1 MSTIAEVKQGHPDA
15 VQYLDHGFVALINH
29 MGSDETIEFATRMS
43 YGKGTRT
50 VNDRRNLIRYLVRHH
65 HTSPME
71 MGELVFWIKCP
82 IFVMRQLV
90 RHRTASL
97 NEYSARYSELT
108 DEIYVIPEERVQE
121 QSASNKQGSGD
132 VMGADEAERIIQA
145 IQKSHAISLDT
156 YRELLDAGLSREL
169 ARGVMPVNGYTEVV
183 WKIDLNNFF
192 KTAFLRL
199 DKHAQEEVRV
209 LLEIA
214 FSLAKPLFPIAFQAF
229 EDYVLHG
236 QRLSV
241 FEFEAIADVLA
252 EAGITREILLERMV
266 ESGLRR
272 GQELSN
278 REKSEFADKFFM
290 KE

>member
-1 MSTIAEVKQGHPDA
+1 MTTFAHQIRDDDRYVE
-15 VQYLDHGFVALINH
+15 YLDHGFVGLINH

-43 YGKGTRT
+43 YGEGTRA
-50 VNDRRNLIRYLVRHH
+50 VSDRRNLIRYLVRHY
-65 HTSPME
+65 HTSPLE
-71 MGELVFWIKCP
+71 MGELVFYMKMP

-132 VMGADEAERIIQA
+132 VMGEDEAERIIQA

-156 YRELLDAGLSREL
+156 YRELLDSGLSREL

-209 LLEIA
+209 LLEIMFTA
-214 FSLAKPLFPIAFQAF
+214 AKPLFPIVFQAF
-229 EDYVLHG
+229 EDYQLYG

-241 FEFEAIADVLA
+241 FEYEALADILA
-252 EAGITREILLERMV
+252 EAGITREILIERMV

-272 GQELSN
+272 GQDLSN

-290 KE
+290 

>member
-1 MSTIAEVKQGHPDA
+1 MTTFVHQIRNDA
-15 VQYLDHGFVALINH
+15 RYTEYLDHGFVGLINQ

-43 YGKGTRT
+43 YGEGTRA
-50 VNDRRNLIRYLVRHH
+50 VSDRRNLIRYLVRHY
-65 HTSPME
+65 HTSPLE
-71 MGELVFWIKCP
+71 MGELVFHIKLP

-121 QSASNKQGSGD
+121 QSATNKQGSGD
-132 VMGADEAERIIQA
+132 AMGEDEAERIIQA
-145 IQKSHAISLDT
+145 IQKSHAVSLHT
-156 YRELLDAGLSREL
+156 YRELLDSGLSREL
-169 ARGVMPVNGYTEVV
+169 ARGVMPTNGYTEVV

-209 LLEIA
+209 LLEIMFTA
-214 FSLAKPLFPIAFQAF
+214 AKPLFPIAFQAF
-229 EDYVLHG
+229 EDYQLYG

-241 FEFEAIADVLA
+241 FEYEALSDILA
-252 EAGITREILLERMV
+252 EAGITREILLERMA
-266 ESGLRR
+266 ESAERR
-272 GQELSN
+272 GQELTK

-290 KE
+290 

>member
-1 MSTIAEVKQGHPDA
+1 MTTFVHQIRNDA
-15 VQYLDHGFVALINH
+15 RYTEYLDHGFVGLINH

-43 YGKGTRT
+43 YGEGTRA
-50 VNDRRNLIRYLVRHH
+50 VSDRRNLIRYLVRHY
-65 HTSPME
+65 HTSPLE
-71 MGELVFWIKCP
+71 MGELVFHMKMP

-121 QSASNKQGSGD
+121 QSATNKQGSGD
-132 VMGADEAERIIQA
+132 AMGEDEAERIIQA
-145 IQKSHAISLDT
+145 IQKSHAVSLDT
-156 YRELLDAGLSREL
+156 YRELLDSGLSREL
-169 ARGVMPVNGYTEVV
+169 ARGVMPTNGYTEVV

-209 LLEIA
+209 LLEIMFTA
-214 FSLAKPLFPIAFQAF
+214 AKPLFPIAFQAF
-229 EDYVLHG
+229 EDYQLYG

-241 FEFEAIADVLA
+241 FEYEALSDILA
-252 EAGITREILLERMV
+252 EAGITREILLERMA
-266 ESGLRR
+266 ESAERR
-272 GQELSN
+272 GQELSK
-278 REKSEFADKFFM
+278 REQAEFADKFFM
-290 KE
+290 

>member
-1 MSTIAEVKQGHPDA
+1 MTTFAHQIRDDDRYVE
-15 VQYLDHGFVALINH
+15 YLDHGFVGLINH

-43 YGKGTRT
+43 YGEGTRA
-50 VNDRRNLIRYLVRHH
+50 VSDRRNLIRYLVRHY
-65 HTSPME
+65 HTSPLE
-71 MGELVFWIKCP
+71 MGELVFHMKMP

-132 VMGADEAERIIQA
+132 VMGEDEAERIIQA

-156 YRELLDAGLSREL
+156 YRELLDSGLSREL

-241 FEFEAIADVLA
+241 FEYEALADILA
-252 EAGITREILLERMV
+252 EAGITLEILIERMV

-272 GQELSN
+272 GQDLSN

-290 KE
+290 

>member
-1 MSTIAEVKQGHPDA
+1 MTTFVHQIRDDA
-15 VQYLDHGFVALINH
+15 RYTEYLDHGFVGLINH

-43 YGKGTRT
+43 YGDGTRA
-50 VNDRRNLIRYLVRHH
+50 VSDRRNLIRYLVRHY
-65 HTSPME
+65 HTSPLE
-71 MGELVFWIKCP
+71 MGELVFHIKLP

-132 VMGADEAERIIQA
+132 VMGEDEAELIIQA
-145 IQKSHAISLDT
+145 IQKSHAVSLDT
-156 YRELLDAGLSREL
+156 YRELLDSGLSREL

-209 LLEIA
+209 LLEIMFVA
-214 FSLAKPLFPIAFQAF
+214 AKPLFPIAFQAF
-229 EDYVLHG
+229 EDYQLYG

-241 FEFEAIADVLA
+241 FEYEAISDILA
-252 EAGITREILLERMV
+252 EAGITREILLDRMV
-266 ESGLRR
+266 ESAERR
-272 GQELSN
+272 GQELSK
-278 REKSEFADKFFM
+278 REKAEFADKFFV
-290 KE
+290 

>member
-1 MSTIAEVKQGHPDA
+1 MTTFVHQIRNDA
-15 VQYLDHGFVALINH
+15 RYTEYLDHGFVGLINH

-43 YGKGTRT
+43 YGEGTRA
-50 VNDRRNLIRYLVRHH
+50 VSDRRNLIRYLVRHY
-65 HTSPME
+65 HTSPLE
-71 MGELVFWIKCP
+71 MGELVFHIKLP

-121 QSASNKQGSGD
+121 QSATNKQGSGD
-132 VMGADEAERIIQA
+132 AMGEDEAERIIQA
-145 IQKSHAISLDT
+145 IQKSHAVSLHT
-156 YRELLDAGLSREL
+156 YRELLDSGLSREL
-169 ARGVMPVNGYTEVV
+169 ARGVMPTNGYTEVV

-209 LLEIA
+209 LLEIMFTA
-214 FSLAKPLFPIAFQAF
+214 AKPLFPIAFQAF
-229 EDYVLHG
+229 EDYQLYG

-241 FEFEAIADVLA
+241 FEYEALSDILA
-252 EAGITREILLERMV
+252 EAGITREILLERMA
-266 ESGLRR
+266 ESAERR
-272 GQELSN
+272 GQELSK

-290 KE
+290 

>member
-1 MSTIAEVKQGHPDA
+1 MTTFAHQIRDDDRYVE
-15 VQYLDHGFVALINH
+15 YLDHGFVGLINH

-43 YGKGTRT
+43 YGEGTRA
-50 VNDRRNLIRYLVRHH
+50 VSDRRNLIRYLVRHY
-65 HTSPME
+65 HTSPLE
-71 MGELVFWIKCP
+71 MGELVFHMKMP

-132 VMGADEAERIIQA
+132 VMGEDEAERIIQA
-145 IQKSHAISLDT
+145 IQKSHAVSLDT
-156 YRELLDAGLSREL
+156 YRELLDSGLSREL
-169 ARGVMPVNGYTEVV
+169 ARGVMPTNGYTEVV

-209 LLEIA
+209 LLEIMFTA
-214 FSLAKPLFPIAFQAF
+214 AKPLFPIAFQAF
-229 EDYVLHG
+229 EDYQLYG

-241 FEFEAIADVLA
+241 FEYEALSDILA
-252 EAGITREILLERMV
+252 EAGITREILLERMA
-266 ESGLRR
+266 ESAERR
-272 GQELSN
+272 GQELSK

-290 KE
+290 

>member
-1 MSTIAEVKQGHPDA
+1 MTTFAHQIRDDDRYVE
-15 VQYLDHGFVALINH
+15 YLDHGFVGLINH

-43 YGKGTRT
+43 YGEGTRA
-50 VNDRRNLIRYLVRHH
+50 VSDRRNLIRYLVRHY
-65 HTSPME
+65 HTSPLE
-71 MGELVFWIKCP
+71 MGELVFHMKMP

-132 VMGADEAERIIQA
+132 VMGEDEAERIIQA

-156 YRELLDAGLSREL
+156 YRELLDSGLSREL

-236 QRLSV
+236 QHLSV
-241 FEFEAIADVLA
+241 FEYEALAVILA
-252 EAGITREILLERMV
+252 EAGITREILVERMV

-272 GQELSN
+272 GQDLSN

-290 KE
+290 

>member
-1 MSTIAEVKQGHPDA
+1 MTTFAHQIRDDGRYVE
-15 VQYLDHGFVALINH
+15 YLDHGFVGLINH

-43 YGKGTRT
+43 YGEGTRA
-50 VNDRRNLIRYLVRHH
+50 VSDRRNLIRYLVRHY
-65 HTSPME
+65 HTSPLE
-71 MGELVFWIKCP
+71 MGELVFHMKMP

-132 VMGADEAERIIQA
+132 VMGEDEAERIIQA

-156 YRELLDAGLSREL
+156 YRELLDSGLSREL

-241 FEFEAIADVLA
+241 FEYEALADILA
-252 EAGITREILLERMV
+252 EAGITREILIERMV

-272 GQELSN
+272 GQDLSN

-290 KE
+290 

>member
-1 MSTIAEVKQGHPDA
+1 MTTFAHQIRDDDRYVE
-15 VQYLDHGFVALINH
+15 YLDHGFVGLINH

-43 YGKGTRT
+43 YGEGTRA
-50 VNDRRNLIRYLVRHH
+50 VSDRRNLIRYLVRHY
-65 HTSPME
+65 HTSPLE
-71 MGELVFWIKCP
+71 MGELVFHMKMP

-132 VMGADEAERIIQA
+132 AMGEDEAERIIQA

-156 YRELLDAGLSREL
+156 YRELLDSGLSREL

-241 FEFEAIADVLA
+241 FEYEALADILA
-252 EAGITREILLERMV
+252 EAGITREILIERMV

-272 GQELSN
+272 GQDLSN

-290 KE
+290 

>member
-1 MSTIAEVKQGHPDA
+1 MTTFVHQIRNDA
-15 VQYLDHGFVALINH
+15 RYTEYLDHGFVGLINH

-43 YGKGTRT
+43 YGEGTRA
-50 VNDRRNLIRYLVRHH
+50 VSDRRNLIRYLVRHY
-65 HTSPME
+65 HTSPLE
-71 MGELVFWIKCP
+71 MGELVFHMKMP

-121 QSASNKQGSGD
+121 QSATNKQGSGD
-132 VMGADEAERIIQA
+132 AMGEDEAERIIQA

-156 YRELLDAGLSREL
+156 YRELLDSGLSREL
-169 ARGVMPVNGYTEVV
+169 ARGVMPTNGYTEVV

-214 FSLAKPLFPIAFQAF
+214 FSMAKPLFPIAFQAF

-241 FEFEAIADVLA
+241 FEYEALADILA
-252 EAGITREILLERMV
+252 EAGITREILVERMV

-272 GQELSN
+272 GQDLSN

-290 KE
+290 

>member
-1 MSTIAEVKQGHPDA
+1 MTTFAHQIRDDDRYVE
-15 VQYLDHGFVALINH
+15 YLDHGFVGLINH

-43 YGKGTRT
+43 YGEGTRA
-50 VNDRRNLIRYLVRHH
+50 VSDRRNLIRYLVRHY
-65 HTSPME
+65 HTSPLE
-71 MGELVFWIKCP
+71 MGELVFHMKMP

-121 QSASNKQGSGD
+121 QTASNKQGSGD
-132 VMGADEAERIIQA
+132 VMGEDEAERIIQA

-156 YRELLDAGLSREL
+156 YRELLDSGLSREL

-241 FEFEAIADVLA
+241 FEYEALADILA
-252 EAGITREILLERMV
+252 EAGITREILIERMV

-272 GQELSN
+272 GQDLSN

-290 KE
+290 

>member
-1 MSTIAEVKQGHPDA
+1 MTTFAHQIRDDDRYVE
-15 VQYLDHGFVALINH
+15 YLDHGFVGLINH

-43 YGKGTRT
+43 YGEGTRA
-50 VNDRRNLIRYLVRHH
+50 VSDRRNLIRYLVRHY
-65 HTSPME
+65 HTSPLE
-71 MGELVFWIKCP
+71 MGELVFHIKLP

-132 VMGADEAERIIQA
+132 VMGEDEAERIIQA

-156 YRELLDAGLSREL
+156 YRELLDSGLSREL

-209 LLEIA
+209 LLEIMFTA
-214 FSLAKPLFPIAFQAF
+214 AKPLFPIVFQAF
-229 EDYVLHG
+229 EDYQLYG

-241 FEFEAIADVLA
+241 FEYEALADILA
-252 EAGITREILLERMV
+252 EAGITREILIERMV
-266 ESGLRR
+266 ESGERR
-272 GQELSN
+272 GQELSK

-290 KE
+290 

>member
-1 MSTIAEVKQGHPDA
+1 MSWARTKP
-15 VQYLDHGFVALINH
+15 NT
-29 MGSDETIEFATRMS
+29 SSKRSRSRTRFRW
-43 YGKGTRT
+43 TRT
-50 VNDRRNLIRYLVRHH
+50 ANCW
-65 HTSPME
+65 TP
-71 MGELVFWIKCP
+71 GCP
-82 IFVMRQLV
+82 ANWRA
-90 RHRTASL
+90 AS
-97 NEYSARYSELT
+97 
-108 DEIYVIPEERVQE
+108 V
-121 QSASNKQGSGD
+121 
-132 VMGADEAERIIQA
+132 
-145 IQKSHAISLDT
+145 
-156 YRELLDAGLSREL
+156 
-169 ARGVMPVNGYTEVV
+169 VNGYTEVV

-241 FEFEAIADVLA
+241 FEYEALVDVLA
-252 EAGITREILLERMV
+252 EAGITREILVERMV

-272 GQELSN
+272 GQDLSN

-290 KE
+290 

>member
-1 MSTIAEVKQGHPDA
+1 MTTFAHQIRDDARYAE
-15 VQYLDHGFVALINH
+15 YLDHGFVGLINH

-43 YGKGTRT
+43 YGEGTRAVT
-50 VNDRRNLIRYLVRHH
+50 DRRNLIRYLVRHY
-65 HTSPME
+65 HTSPLE
-71 MGELVFWIKCP
+71 MGELVFHIKLP

-108 DEIYVIPEERVQE
+108 DEIYVIPGERVQE
-121 QSASNKQGSGD
+121 QSATNKQGSGD
-132 VMGADEAERIIQA
+132 VMSEDEAERIIQA
-145 IQKSHAISLDT
+145 IQKSHAVSLDT
-156 YRELLDAGLSREL
+156 YRELLDSGLSREL
-169 ARGVMPVNGYTEVV
+169 ARGVMPTNGYTEVV

-209 LLEIA
+209 LLEIMFTA
-214 FSLAKPLFPIAFQAF
+214 AKPLFPIAFQAF
-229 EDYVLHG
+229 EDYVLYG

-241 FEFEAIADVLA
+241 FEYEALSDVLA
-252 EAGITREILLERMV
+252 EAGITREILLERMA
-266 ESGLRR
+266 ESAERR
-272 GQELSN
+272 GQELSK

-290 KE
+290 

>member
-1 MSTIAEVKQGHPDA
+1 MTTFAHQIRDDDRYVE
-15 VQYLDHGFVALINH
+15 YLDHGFVGLINH

-43 YGKGTRT
+43 YGEGTRG
-50 VNDRRNLIRYLVRHH
+50 VSDRRNLIRYLVRHY
-65 HTSPME
+65 HTSPLE
-71 MGELVFWIKCP
+71 MGELVFHMKMP

-132 VMGADEAERIIQA
+132 VMGEDEAERIIQA

-156 YRELLDAGLSREL
+156 YRELLDSGLSREL

-241 FEFEAIADVLA
+241 FEYEALADILA
-252 EAGITREILLERMV
+252 EAGITREILVERMV

-272 GQELSN
+272 GQDLSN

-290 KE
+290 

>member
-1 MSTIAEVKQGHPDA
+1 MTTFAHQIRDDDRYVE
-15 VQYLDHGFVALINH
+15 YLDHGFVGLINH

-43 YGKGTRT
+43 YGEGTRA
-50 VNDRRNLIRYLVRHH
+50 VSDRRNLIRYLVRHY
-65 HTSPME
+65 HTSPLE
-71 MGELVFWIKCP
+71 MGELVFHMKMP

-132 VMGADEAERIIQA
+132 VMGEDEAERIIQA
-145 IQKSHAISLDT
+145 IQKSHAISLGT
-156 YRELLDAGLSREL
+156 YRELLDSGLSREL

-241 FEFEAIADVLA
+241 FEYEALADILA
-252 EAGITREILLERMV
+252 EAGITREILIERMV

-272 GQELSN
+272 GQDLSN

-290 KE
+290 

>member
-1 MSTIAEVKQGHPDA
+1 MTTFAHQIRDDDRYVE
-15 VQYLDHGFVALINH
+15 YLDHGFVGLINH

-43 YGKGTRT
+43 YGEGTRA
-50 VNDRRNLIRYLVRHH
+50 VSDRRNLIRYLVRHY
-65 HTSPME
+65 HTSPLE
-71 MGELVFWIKCP
+71 MGELVFHIKLP

-132 VMGADEAERIIQA
+132 VMGEDEAERIIQA

-156 YRELLDAGLSREL
+156 YRELLDSGLSREL

-209 LLEIA
+209 LLEIMFTA
-214 FSLAKPLFPIAFQAF
+214 AKPLFPIVFQAF
-229 EDYVLHG
+229 EDYQLYG

-241 FEFEAIADVLA
+241 FEYEALADILA
-252 EAGITREILLERMV
+252 EAGITREILIERMV

-272 GQELSN
+272 GQDLSN

-290 KE
+290 

>member
-1 MSTIAEVKQGHPDA
+1 MTTFAHQIRDDDRYVE
-15 VQYLDHGFVALINH
+15 YLDHGFVGLINH

-43 YGKGTRT
+43 YGEGTRP
-50 VNDRRNLIRYLVRHH
+50 VSDRRNLIRYLVRHF
-65 HTSPME
+65 HTSPLE
-71 MGELVFWIKCP
+71 MGELVFHMKMP

-132 VMGADEAERIIQA
+132 VMGEDEAERIIQA

-156 YRELLDAGLSREL
+156 YRELLDSGLSREL

-241 FEFEAIADVLA
+241 FEYEALADILA
-252 EAGITREILLERMV
+252 EAGITREILIERMV
-266 ESGLRR
+266 ESGIRR
-272 GQELSN
+272 GQDLSN

-290 KE
+290 

>member
-1 MSTIAEVKQGHPDA
+1 MTTFVHQIRNDA
-15 VQYLDHGFVALINH
+15 RYTEYLDHGFVGLINH

-43 YGKGTRT
+43 YGEGTRA
-50 VNDRRNLIRYLVRHH
+50 VSDRRNLIRYLVRHY
-65 HTSPME
+65 HTSPLE
-71 MGELVFWIKCP
+71 MGELVFHMKMP

-132 VMGADEAERIIQA
+132 VMGEDEAERIIQA

-156 YRELLDAGLSREL
+156 YRELLDSGLSREL

-209 LLEIA
+209 LLEIMFTA
-214 FSLAKPLFPIAFQAF
+214 AKPLFPIAFQAF
-229 EDYVLHG
+229 EDYQLYG

-241 FEFEAIADVLA
+241 FEYEALSDILA
-252 EAGITREILLERMV
+252 EAGITREILLERMA
-266 ESGLRR
+266 ESAERR
-272 GQELSN
+272 GQELSK

-290 KE
+290 

>member
-1 MSTIAEVKQGHPDA
+1 MANLETVMEQYPDA
-15 VQYLDHGFVALINH
+15 TKYLDHGFVALINH

-50 VNDRRNLIRYLVRHH
+50 VNDRKNLIRYLVRHY
-65 HTSPME
+65 HTSPLE

-121 QSASNKQGSGD
+121 QSATNKQGSGD
-132 VMGADEAERIIQA
+132 VMEADEAENIIRA
-145 IQKSHAISLDT
+145 IQSAHAMSIDT
-156 YRELLDAGLSREL
+156 YRELLDKGLSREL
-169 ARGVMPVNGYTEVV
+169 ARGVMPTNGYTEVV

-199 DKHAQEEVRV
+199 DDHAQEEVRV
-209 LLEIA
+209 LLEIMFA
-214 FSLAKPLFPIAFQAF
+214 AAKPLFPIAFQAF

-241 FEFEAIADVLA
+241 FEYEALADILA
-252 EAGITREILLERMV
+252 EAGITREILVERMV

-272 GQELSN
+272 GQDLSN

-290 KE
+290 

>member
-1 MSTIAEVKQGHPDA
+1 MTTFAHQIRDDDRYVE
-15 VQYLDHGFVALINH
+15 YLDHGFVGLINH

-43 YGKGTRT
+43 YGEGTRA
-50 VNDRRNLIRYLVRHH
+50 VSDRRNLIRYLVRHY
-65 HTSPME
+65 HTSPLE
-71 MGELVFWIKCP
+71 MGELVFHMKMP
-82 IFVMRQLV
+82 ILVMRQVV

-108 DEIYVIPEERVQE
+108 DEIYVIPEERVQK

-132 VMGADEAERIIQA
+132 AMGEDEAERIIQA

-156 YRELLDAGLSREL
+156 YRELLDSGLSREL

-199 DKHAQEEVRV
+199 DKHAQEETRF
-209 LLEIA
+209 LMDIA

-241 FEFEAIADVLA
+241 FEYEAISDILA
-252 EAGITREILLERMV
+252 EAGITREILIERMV
-266 ESGLRR
+266 ESGIRR

-278 REKSEFADKFFM
+278 REKTEFAEKFFL
-290 KE
+290 

>member
-1 MSTIAEVKQGHPDA
+1 MTTFVHQIRNDA
-15 VQYLDHGFVALINH
+15 RYTEYLDHGFVGLINH

-43 YGKGTRT
+43 YGEGTRA
-50 VNDRRNLIRYLVRHH
+50 VSDRRNLIRYLVRHY
-65 HTSPME
+65 HTSPLE
-71 MGELVFWIKCP
+71 MGELVFHIKLP

-121 QSASNKQGSGD
+121 QSATNKQGSGD
-132 VMGADEAERIIQA
+132 AMGEDEAERIIQA
-145 IQKSHAISLDT
+145 IQKSHAVSLHT
-156 YRELLDAGLSREL
+156 YRELLDSGLSREL
-169 ARGVMPVNGYTEVV
+169 ARGVMPTNGYTEVV

-209 LLEIA
+209 LLEIMFTA
-214 FSLAKPLFPIAFQAF
+214 AKPLFPIAFQAF
-229 EDYVLHG
+229 EDYQLYG

-241 FEFEAIADVLA
+241 FEYEALSDILA
-252 EAGITREILLERMV
+252 EAGITREILLERMA
-266 ESGLRR
+266 ESAERR
-272 GQELSN
+272 GQELTK

-290 KE
+290 

>member
-1 MSTIAEVKQGHPDA
+1 MTTFAHQIREDDRYAE
-15 VQYLDHGFVALINH
+15 YLDHGFVGLINH

-43 YGKGTRT
+43 YGQGTRP
-50 VNDRRNLIRYLVRHH
+50 VSDRRNLIRYLVRHY
-65 HTSPME
+65 HTSPLE
-71 MGELVFWIKCP
+71 MGELVFHIKLP

-108 DEIYVIPEERVQE
+108 DEFYVIPPERVQE
-121 QSASNKQGSGD
+121 QSATNKQGSGD
-132 VMGADEAERIIQA
+132 VMEADEAENIIRA
-145 IQKSHAISLDT
+145 IQSAHALSIDT
-156 YRELLDAGLSREL
+156 YRELLDKGLSREL
-169 ARGVMPVNGYTEVV
+169 ARGVMPTNGYTEVV

-209 LLEIA
+209 LLEIMFA
-214 FSLAKPLFPIAFQAF
+214 AAKPLFPIAFQAF
-229 EDYVLHG
+229 EDYQLHG

-241 FEFEAIADVLA
+241 FEYEALADILA
-252 EAGITREILLERMV
+252 ESGITREILLERMV

-272 GQELSN
+272 GQDLSN

-290 KE
+290 

>member
-1 MSTIAEVKQGHPDA
+1 MTTFAHQIRDDDRYVE
-15 VQYLDHGFVALINH
+15 YLDHGFVGLINH

-43 YGKGTRT
+43 YGEGTRA
-50 VNDRRNLIRYLVRHH
+50 VSDRRNLIRYLVRHY
-65 HTSPME
+65 HTSPLE
-71 MGELVFWIKCP
+71 MGELVFHMKMP

-132 VMGADEAERIIQA
+132 VMGEDEAERIIQA

-156 YRELLDAGLSREL
+156 YRELLDSGLSREL

-214 FSLAKPLFPIAFQAF
+214 FSMAKPLFPIAFQAF

-241 FEFEAIADVLA
+241 FEYEALADILA
-252 EAGITREILLERMV
+252 EAGITREILIERMV

-272 GQELSN
+272 GQDLSN

-290 KE
+290 

>member
-1 MSTIAEVKQGHPDA
+1 MTTFVHQIRNDA
-15 VQYLDHGFVALINH
+15 RYTEYLDHGFVGLINH

-43 YGKGTRT
+43 YGEGTRA
-50 VNDRRNLIRYLVRHH
+50 VSDRRNLIRYLVRHY
-65 HTSPME
+65 HTSPLE
-71 MGELVFWIKCP
+71 MGELVFHIKLP

-121 QSASNKQGSGD
+121 QSATNKQGSGD
-132 VMGADEAERIIQA
+132 AMGEDEAERIIQA

-156 YRELLDAGLSREL
+156 YRELLDSGLSREL

-241 FEFEAIADVLA
+241 FEYEALADILA
-252 EAGITREILLERMV
+252 EAGITREILVERMV

-272 GQELSN
+272 GQDLSN

-290 KE
+290 

>member
-1 MSTIAEVKQGHPDA
+1 MTTFVHQIRNDA
-15 VQYLDHGFVALINH
+15 RYTEYLDHGFVGLINH

-43 YGKGTRT
+43 YGEGTRA
-50 VNDRRNLIRYLVRHH
+50 VSDRRNLIRYLVRHY
-65 HTSPME
+65 HTSPLE
-71 MGELVFWIKCP
+71 MGELVFHIKLP

-121 QSASNKQGSGD
+121 QSATNKQGSGD
-132 VMGADEAERIIQA
+132 AMGEDEAERIIQA

-156 YRELLDAGLSREL
+156 YRELLDSGLSREL
-169 ARGVMPVNGYTEVV
+169 ARGVMPTNGYTEVV

-209 LLEIA
+209 LLEIMFTA
-214 FSLAKPLFPIAFQAF
+214 AKPLFPIAFQAF
-229 EDYVLHG
+229 EDYVLYG

-241 FEFEAIADVLA
+241 FEYEALSDILA
-252 EAGITREILLERMV
+252 EAGITREILLERMA
-266 ESGLRR
+266 ESAERR
-272 GQELSN
+272 GQELSK

-290 KE
+290 

>member
-1 MSTIAEVKQGHPDA
+1 MTTFVHQIRNDA
-15 VQYLDHGFVALINH
+15 RYTEYLDHGFVGLINH

-43 YGKGTRT
+43 YGEGTRA
-50 VNDRRNLIRYLVRHH
+50 VSDRRNLIRYLVRHY
-65 HTSPME
+65 HTSPLE
-71 MGELVFWIKCP
+71 MGELVFHIKLP

-121 QSASNKQGSGD
+121 QSATNKQGSGD
-132 VMGADEAERIIQA
+132 AMGEDEAERIIQA
-145 IQKSHAISLDT
+145 IQKSHAVSLDT
-156 YRELLDAGLSREL
+156 YRELLDSGLSREL
-169 ARGVMPVNGYTEVV
+169 ARGVMPTNGYTEVV

-209 LLEIA
+209 LLEIMFTA
-214 FSLAKPLFPIAFQAF
+214 AKPLFPIAFQAF
-229 EDYVLHG
+229 EDYVLYG

-241 FEFEAIADVLA
+241 FEYEALSDILA
-252 EAGITREILLERMV
+252 EAGITREILLERMA
-266 ESGLRR
+266 ESAERR
-272 GQELSN
+272 GQELSK

-290 KE
+290 

>member
-1 MSTIAEVKQGHPDA
+1 MTTFAHQIRDDDRYVE
-15 VQYLDHGFVALINH
+15 YLDHGFVGLINH

-43 YGKGTRT
+43 YGEGTRA
-50 VNDRRNLIRYLVRHH
+50 VSDRRNLIRYLVRHY
-65 HTSPME
+65 HTSPLE
-71 MGELVFWIKCP
+71 MGELVFHIKLP

-132 VMGADEAERIIQA
+132 VMGEDEAERIIQA
-145 IQKSHAISLDT
+145 IQKSHAISLGT
-156 YRELLDAGLSREL
+156 YRELLDSGLSREL

-241 FEFEAIADVLA
+241 FEYEALADILA
-252 EAGITREILLERMV
+252 EAGITREILIERMV

-272 GQELSN
+272 GQDLSN

-290 KE
+290 

>member
-1 MSTIAEVKQGHPDA
+1 MTTFAHQIRDDDRYVE
-15 VQYLDHGFVALINH
+15 YLDHGFVGLINH

-43 YGKGTRT
+43 YGEGTRA
-50 VNDRRNLIRYLVRHH
+50 VSDRRNLIRYLVRHY
-65 HTSPME
+65 HTSPLE
-71 MGELVFWIKCP
+71 MGELVFHMKMP

-132 VMGADEAERIIQA
+132 VMGEDEAERIIQA

-156 YRELLDAGLSREL
+156 YRELLDSGLSREL

-199 DKHAQEEVRV
+199 DKHA
-209 LLEIA
+209 
-214 FSLAKPLFPIAFQAF
+214 
-229 EDYVLHG
+229 
-236 QRLSV
+236 
-241 FEFEAIADVLA
+241 
-252 EAGITREILLERMV
+252 
-266 ESGLRR
+266 
-272 GQELSN
+272 
-278 REKSEFADKFFM
+278 
-290 KE
+290 

>member
-1 MSTIAEVKQGHPDA
+1 MTTFAHQIRDDDRYVE
-15 VQYLDHGFVALINH
+15 YLDHGFVGLINH

-43 YGKGTRT
+43 YGEGTRA
-50 VNDRRNLIRYLVRHH
+50 VSDRRNLIRYLVRHY
-65 HTSPME
+65 HTSPLE
-71 MGELVFWIKCP
+71 MGELVFHMKMP

-132 VMGADEAERIIQA
+132 VMGEDEAERIIQA

-156 YRELLDAGLSREL
+156 YRELLDSGLSREL

-241 FEFEAIADVLA
+241 FEYEALADILA
-252 EAGITREILLERMV
+252 EAGITREILVERMV

-272 GQELSN
+272 GQDLSK

-290 KE
+290 

>member
-1 MSTIAEVKQGHPDA
+1 MTTFAHQIRDDDRYVE
-15 VQYLDHGFVALINH
+15 YLDHGFVGLINH

-43 YGKGTRT
+43 YGEGTRA
-50 VNDRRNLIRYLVRHH
+50 VSDRRNLIRYLVRHY
-65 HTSPME
+65 HTSPLE
-71 MGELVFWIKCP
+71 MGELVFHMKMP

-132 VMGADEAERIIQA
+132 VMGEDEAERIIQA

-156 YRELLDAGLSREL
+156 YRELLDSGLSREL

-241 FEFEAIADVLA
+241 FEYEALADILA
-252 EAGITREILLERMV
+252 EAGITREILIERMV

-272 GQELSN
+272 GQDLSN

-290 KE
+290 

>member
-1 MSTIAEVKQGHPDA
+1 MTTFAHQIREDDRYAE
-15 VQYLDHGFVALINH
+15 YLDHGFVGLINH

-43 YGKGTRT
+43 YGQGTRP
-50 VNDRRNLIRYLVRHH
+50 VSDRRNLIRYLVRHY
-65 HTSPME
+65 HTSPLE
-71 MGELVFWIKCP
+71 MGELVFHIKLP

-108 DEIYVIPEERVQE
+108 DEFYVIPPERVQE
-121 QSASNKQGSGD
+121 QSATNKQGSGD
-132 VMGADEAERIIQA
+132 VMEADEAENIIRA
-145 IQKSHAISLDT
+145 IQSAHALSIDT
-156 YRELLDAGLSREL
+156 YRELLDKGLSREL
-169 ARGVMPVNGYTEVV
+169 ARGVMPTNGYTEVV

-209 LLEIA
+209 LLEIMFA
-214 FSLAKPLFPIAFQAF
+214 AAKPLFPIAFQAF
-229 EDYVLHG
+229 EDYQLHG

-241 FEFEAIADVLA
+241 FEYEALADILA
-252 EAGITREILLERMV
+252 EAGITREILVERMV

-272 GQELSN
+272 GQDLSN

-290 KE
+290 

>member
-1 MSTIAEVKQGHPDA
+1 MTTFAHQIRDDA
-15 VQYLDHGFVALINH
+15 RYTEYLDHGFVGLINH

-43 YGKGTRT
+43 YGEGTRA
-50 VNDRRNLIRYLVRHH
+50 VSDRRNLIRYLVRHY
-65 HTSPME
+65 HTSPLE
-71 MGELVFWIKCP
+71 MGELVFHIKLP

-121 QSASNKQGSGD
+121 QSATNKQGSGD
-132 VMGADEAERIIQA
+132 AMGEDEAERIIQA

-156 YRELLDAGLSREL
+156 YRELLDSGLSREL
-169 ARGVMPVNGYTEVV
+169 ARGVMPTNGYTEVV

-209 LLEIA
+209 LLEIMFTA
-214 FSLAKPLFPIAFQAF
+214 AKPLFPIAFQAF
-229 EDYVLHG
+229 EDYVLYG

-241 FEFEAIADVLA
+241 FEYEALSDILA
-252 EAGITREILLERMV
+252 EAGITREILLERMA
-266 ESGLRR
+266 ESAERR
-272 GQELSN
+272 GQELSK

-290 KE
+290 

>member
-1 MSTIAEVKQGHPDA
+1 MTTFAHQIRDDDRYVE
-15 VQYLDHGFVALINH
+15 YLDHGFVGLINH

-43 YGKGTRT
+43 YGEGTRA
-50 VNDRRNLIRYLVRHH
+50 VSDRRNLIRYLVRHY
-65 HTSPME
+65 HTSPLE
-71 MGELVFWIKCP
+71 MGELVFHMKMP

-132 VMGADEAERIIQA
+132 VMGEYEAERIIQA

-156 YRELLDAGLSREL
+156 YRELLDSGLSREL
-169 ARGVMPVNGYTEVV
+169 ARGVMPTNGYTEVV

-209 LLEIA
+209 LLEIMFTA
-214 FSLAKPLFPIAFQAF
+214 AKPLFPIAFQAF
-229 EDYVLHG
+229 EDYQLYG

-241 FEFEAIADVLA
+241 FEYEALSDILA
-252 EAGITREILLERMV
+252 EAGITREILLERMA
-266 ESGLRR
+266 ESAERR
-272 GQELSN
+272 GQELSK

-290 KE
+290 

>member
-1 MSTIAEVKQGHPDA
+1 MTTFAHQIRDDDRYVE
-15 VQYLDHGFVALINH
+15 YLDHGFVGLINH

-43 YGKGTRT
+43 YGEGTRA
-50 VNDRRNLIRYLVRHH
+50 VSDRRNLIRYLVRHY
-65 HTSPME
+65 HTSPLE
-71 MGELVFWIKCP
+71 MGELVFHMKMP

-132 VMGADEAERIIQA
+132 VMGEDEAERIIQA

-156 YRELLDAGLSREL
+156 YRELLDSGLSREL

-241 FEFEAIADVLA
+241 FEYEALADILA
-252 EAGITREILLERMV
+252 EAGITREILIERMV
-266 ESGLRR
+266 ESGIRR
-272 GQELSN
+272 GQDLSN

-290 KE
+290 

>member
-1 MSTIAEVKQGHPDA
+1 MTTFVHQIRNDA
-15 VQYLDHGFVALINH
+15 RYTEYLDHGFVGLINH

-43 YGKGTRT
+43 YGEGTRA
-50 VNDRRNLIRYLVRHH
+50 VSDRRNLIRYLVRHY
-65 HTSPME
+65 HTSPLE
-71 MGELVFWIKCP
+71 MGELVFHIKLP

-121 QSASNKQGSGD
+121 QSATNKQGSGD
-132 VMGADEAERIIQA
+132 AMGEDEAERIIQA

-156 YRELLDAGLSREL
+156 YRELLDSGLSREL
-169 ARGVMPVNGYTEVV
+169 ARGVMPTNGYTEVV

-209 LLEIA
+209 LLEIM
-214 FSLAKPLFPIAFQAF
+214 FTSAKPLFPIAFQAF
-229 EDYVLHG
+229 EDYVLYG

-241 FEFEAIADVLA
+241 FEYEALSDILA
-252 EAGITREILLERMV
+252 EAGITREILLERMA
-266 ESGLRR
+266 ESAERR
-272 GQELSN
+272 GQELSK

-290 KE
+290 